1 MSRSE
6 DEIAESK
13 RVGQQIEKAWIAAY
27 SGAIAQGYDRDRCKE
42 IAEQAVIDFK
52 DYCGFN

>member
-6 DEIAESK
+6 DEIAEAQ
-13 RVGQQIEKAWIAAY
+13 RVGQQIEKTWIAAY
-27 SGAIAQGYDRDRCKE
+27 SAAITQGYDRDRCKE

-52 DYCGFN
+52 DYCGLS